1 MRIKRPRGG
10 AIQCASRV
18 TLSSLECARL
28 VAKYAPAALVAALL
42 VATALAFVYTEKLKL
57 TLSPILGTSGRQGA
71 LARL

>member
-1 MRIKRPRGG
+1 M
-10 AIQCASRV
+10 
-18 TLSSLECARL
+18 ARL

-57 TLSPILGTSGRQGA
+57 TLSPILGTKVDKV